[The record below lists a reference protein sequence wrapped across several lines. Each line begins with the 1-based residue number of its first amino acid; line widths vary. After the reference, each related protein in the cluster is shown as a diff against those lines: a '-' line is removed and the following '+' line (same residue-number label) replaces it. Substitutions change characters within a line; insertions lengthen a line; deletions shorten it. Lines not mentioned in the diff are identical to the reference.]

1 MKLPKIRTQL
11 ILLFIPYVNISIFF
25 MWYIYVVT
33 KVCVAD
39 RTKVIFK
46 TLLYGFAGML
56 FVIPITLLQQFMDT
70 RFPAIISLIDSTA
83 MYFIFVFI
91 LSAIIL
97 CERSF
102 GIK

>member
-1 MKLPKIRTQL
+1 MPKIKTQL
-11 ILLFIPYVNISIFF
+11 ILLFIPYVNISIFI
-25 MWYIYVVT
+25 MWYLYIVT

-46 TLLYGFAGML
+46 TLLYGLAGML
-56 FVIPITLLQQFMDT
+56 VVIPIMLFQQYMDE
-70 RFPAIISLIDSTA
+70 RFPVIISLIDSVA
-83 MYFIFVFI
+83 MYFIFVVI

-97 CERSF
+97 CERAY